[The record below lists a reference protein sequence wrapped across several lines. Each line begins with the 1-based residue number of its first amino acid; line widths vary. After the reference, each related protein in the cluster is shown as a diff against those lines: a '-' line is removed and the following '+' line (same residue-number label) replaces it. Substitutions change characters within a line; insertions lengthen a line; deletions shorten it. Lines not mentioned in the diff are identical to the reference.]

1 MIEFRSF
8 LQDDDTLI
16 PIEEATKP
24 PPDEDYIDGVVEML
38 VDGQPI
44 LGRDKVDLVDQLWA
58 YLIQGLEQLSS
69 GEDFSTFYPDM
80 PLEVR
85 MTRRGTVI
93 SITSDDREKVNRA
106 TVELEDLRQAMLP
119 AAETFFR
126 RIRELTSEHDKL
138 YAKYLDRIARLRSS
152 P

>member
-1 MIEFRSF
+1 MIVFRSF
-8 LQDDDTLI
+8 LEEGKQLV

-24 PPDEDYIDGVVEML
+24 PPDDFYIEGVVELL
-38 VDGQPI
+38 VDDHPI
-44 LGRDKVDLVDQLWA
+44 LRRDSVDLVDQLWC
-58 YLIQGLEQLSS
+58 YLVQGLEQLLS
-69 GEDFSTFYPDM
+69 GQDFSVFYPDM
-80 PLEVR
+80 PLEIR
-85 MTRRGTVI
+85 MQLKGTRVF
-93 SITSDDREKVNRA
+93 ITADNPGQLDRA

-138 YAKYLDRIARLRSS
+138 YAKYLDRIARLRAS